1 MIYKPVIE
9 RITDWPISKIARQK
23 DKILQETISESIL
36 QLNKDFPTD
45 SKIREQIQ
53 KTLYLE
59 RIRIKTEPWEVDPED
74 ESEFWN
80 GVKKNVLRSVSNTTT
95 DVAAVSN
102 KDQETLQA
110 IVSRYAHEMIGNFS
124 PRLHLFA
131 RQILRRIFARLFNS
145 SFSSFRELL
154 RPQDALKDKLIV
166 SGAVDKVR
174 SLATKGTIVLVPTHF
189 SNLDS
194 AMIGFAM
201 DYIGM
206 PAFQYGA
213 GLNLFNSKF
222 FALLM
227 GNLGAYK
234 LDRRKKNPIY
244 LETLKQFSK
253 TNVMAGAHTI
263 FFPGGTRSR
272 NGAIETNLK
281 LGLLGTVVDAQREHF
296 EKNPIDLA
304 PRIYVVPLVLSY
316 NFVLEASSL
325 IEDYLKRSGKENYL
339 VKESQN
345 VPLKTI
351 WNFFWETFSKSS
363 DVTVSLGEPMDV
375 FGNYVDDEGQSIDQN
390 GKVLQIERYFF
401 TNGCLK
407 KDNQRE
413 MIYTQF
419 LGDKIVS
426 SFHRNNV
433 VKTAH
438 VVPFVAFELLK
449 KKIGTNDIFTL
460 FRLPEE
466 DREIDWDDFK
476 MNMKIIIDELYNLN
490 NKGKIKLSQ
499 TLITKELDEIIELGI
514 QNIGTYHANLPLMKN
529 KNGNITS
536 EDVKLLYYYHNR
548 MDGYGLEKHIK

>member
-1 MIYKPVIE
+1 MIYKPVID
-9 RITDWPISKIARQK
+9 RIEDWPINKISLQK
-23 DKILQETISESIL
+23 DRILQETISEAIL
-36 QLNKDFPTD
+36 QLKKDYPND
-45 SKIREQIQ
+45 QKIREQVQ

-74 ESEFWN
+74 EAEFWN
-80 GVKKNVLRSVSNTTT
+80 GIKKKVLHSVTNETQDSEL
-95 DVAAVSN
+95 VAKRN
-102 KDQETLQA
+102 NETLEA
-110 IVSRYAHEMIGNFS
+110 IVSRYAHEMMGNFS
-124 PRLHLFA
+124 PKLFWFA
-131 RQILRRIFARLFNS
+131 RQLLRRIFARLFNAH
-145 SFSSFRELL
+145 FSSFKELF

-166 SGAVDKVR
+166 SGAVEKIR
-174 SLATKGTIVLVPTHF
+174 ALATKGTVVLVPTHF

-222 FALLM
+222 FALFM

-281 LGLLGTVVDAQREHF
+281 LGLLGTVIDAQREHY
-296 EKNPIDLA
+296 ENNPVDLA
-304 PRIYVVPLVLSY
+304 PKIYVVPLVLSY

-325 IEDYLKRSGKENYL
+325 VSDYLRRTGKENYL
-339 VKESQN
+339 VKEPAQ
-345 VPLKTI
+345 VPFKAI
-351 WNFFWETFSKSS
+351 WNFLWETFSKSS
-363 DVTVSLGEPMDV
+363 DVHVSLGEPMDV
-375 FGNYVDDEGQSIDQN
+375 FGNNIDDDGNSLDHNNNILEID
-390 GKVLQIERYFF
+390 KYFY
-401 TNGCLK
+401 TNGIFK
-407 KDNQRE
+407 RDNQRE

-419 LGDKIVS
+419 LGERIID
-426 SFHRNNV
+426 SFYKNNV

-449 KKIGTNDIFTL
+449 KKIGTNDIYTIL
-460 FRLPEE
+460 RLPEE
-466 DREIDWDDFK
+466 DREIDWEDFK
-476 MNMKIIIDELYNLN
+476 MNMKLILDELYHLN
-490 NKGKIKLSQ
+490 NKGKLKLSQ
-499 TLITKELDEIIELGI
+499 NLITKELDEVIELGI
-514 QNIGTYHANLPLMKN
+514 QNISIYHTNLPLLKN
-529 KNGNITS
+529 KKGNITS
-536 EDVKLLYYYHNR
+536 EDLQLLYYYHNR
-548 MDGYGLEKHIK
+548 MEGYGLEKFIR